1 MGRLKQLVLDQ
12 NLVMAENLQ
21 SPNSKATYN
30 GYMTREGVK
39 CGWGTQVW
47 PDGGRYEG
55 EWQGNRAHGKGKF
68 WHADGDVYEGHWKDD
83 KANGYGLY

>member
-12 NLVMAENLQ
+12 NLVKADNLQ

-30 GYMTREGVK
+30 GYMTRDGVK

-55 EWQGNRAHGKGKF
+55 EW
-68 WHADGDVYEGHWKDD
+68 
-83 KANGYGLY
+83 